1 MFTGKHH
8 DSPSDVPNT
17 GQTIRDLEC
26 TVARVDGILADAAT
40 LNDVGIIL
48 QFPPLNTRID
58 HAVDRINQLDVL
70 RMTAAFAMLAL
81 KKQAHVQ
88 SLLKNPVVAA
98 DLMAEAQK
106 LEAVVDY
113 FAAEIKA
120 VRL

>member
-1 MFTGKHH
+1 MEL
-8 DSPSDVPNT
+8 NT
-17 GQTIRDLEC
+17 GMTIRDLEKD
-26 TVARVDGILADAAT
+26 VVRVDGLNDLAT
-40 LNDVGIIL
+40 LNGAGIIL
-48 QFPPLNTRID
+48 QFPPMATRVN

-70 RMTAAFAMLAL
+70 RMTTAFAMLAL